1 MVERGGCA
9 WRLGSGAELRPL
21 ALTDGTELQGLIE
34 ANRDHLAAWLPWAA
48 GQTLADTHAFLAEA
62 QAQAAANDGFQAA
75 IRRDGAIAGVCGFV
89 GVDWANRRTTIGY
102 WLAAEQQGRG
112 LVTAAVA
119 AHADH
124 ALGVWGLDRVEI
136 RAATG
141 NRRSRAVPE
150 RLGFSRE
157 AIFRKA
163 QQLGGRAHDLAVY
176 ARVAGDPPPGRD
188 P

>member
-119 AHADH
+119 ALADH
-124 ALGVWGLDRVEI
+124 ALGDGAAAAVAGGGADLDPVQPP
-136 RAATG
+136 
-141 NRRSRAVPE
+141 NPE

>member
-1 MVERGGCA
+1 MAERAGCA
-9 WRLGSGAELRPL
+9 WQLGPGAELRPL
-21 ALTDGTELQGLIE
+21 AVTDGTELQALIE

-48 GQTLADTHAFLAEA
+48 GQTAADTHAFLTEVE
-62 QAQAAANDGFQAA
+62 AQAAANDGFQAA

-89 GVDWANRRTTIGY
+89 AVDWVNRGTAIGY

-119 AHADH
+119 ALVEHAFG
-124 ALGVWGLDRVEI
+124 AWELDRVEI

-150 RLGFSRE
+150 RLGFRPE
-157 AIFRKA
+157 ATFRKA
-163 QQLGGRAHDLAVY
+163 QQLGGRAHDLVIY
-176 ARVAGDPPPGRD
+176 ARVAGDPAPEKD